1 MQPTSPA
8 VAPVIEHAPL
18 SSPPSPPLRPRR
30 AKRRRARSSRWARLL
45 VFVVVVIGV
54 LALVGGEQPG
64 ESVYIAAAAQARTTF
79 RYDRALALYAAAA
92 RQNPSDGRPYC
103 LRGDVLTLQQEA
115 KSAEAAYLR
124 CTQLSPDDPRA
135 WLSLGDARQTNH
147 DSAGAVAAW
156 TQSAALGGA
165 NALRRLG
172 VADERQQRFDD
183 AVAEWQRL
191 PASDP
196 EALEHLG
203 VIALWRGDTAT
214 ARADLVAARAQP
226 SAFRDEIDAGGF
238 AVFAAQPP
246 ATSDAYGR
254 MGYAFL
260 SQGMS
265 TLALRPLQTA
275 ITLDPNNGD
284 AHAYLG
290 WALWQSGQTSDALAQ
305 ETLARRLSPHLA
317 FGWYASGEMAVAA
330 GKFTDAENDFL
341 QGVTYDGRNSTIWDA
356 LGHVQRQLRKYY
368 QAELDFQNAATLSSD
383 PRFTIDWLHYFTDFH
398 IGFSSSDTARYAAN
412 TAIRM
417 FPENGEVRDLVGAI
431 YDLSGLINDAY
442 FQWQQANALDPT
454 DPGPYIGLARYAE
467 NQSDFVQA
475 AWELRTALALQPNG
489 PDAPAAHALL
499 AVVAD
504 VAV

>member
-1 MQPTSPA
+1 MQPTPPTIAPA
-8 VAPVIEHAPL
+8 IAPA
-18 SSPPSPPLRPRR
+18 PPSPAPPRSR
-30 AKRRRARSSRWARLL
+30 RVKRRARASRRARLL
-45 VFVVVVIGV
+45 MTIVVVVGI
-54 LALVGGEQPG
+54 LALIGCEQPG
-64 ESVYIAAAAQARTTF
+64 EGSYIAAAAQARTTL
-79 RYDRALALYAAAA
+79 RYDRALELYSAAA

-103 LRGDVLTLQQEA
+103 LRGDVLTLQQEL

-124 CTQLSPDDPRA
+124 CAQLSPSDPQA
-135 WLSLGDARQTNH
+135 WLSLGDARQSNH
-147 DSAGAVAAW
+147 ETASAVAAW
-156 TQSAALGGA
+156 QQSAARGGT

-172 VADERQQRFDD
+172 VAYERQQRFDD
-183 AVAEWQRL
+183 AATEWRRL

-203 VIALWRGDTAT
+203 VIALWRGDIAT
-214 ARADLVAARAQP
+214 ARADIVAARAQP
-226 SAFRDEIDAGGF
+226 SAYRDEIDAGGF

-260 SQGMS
+260 SQGMT

-275 ITLDPNNGD
+275 ITLDPDNGD

-290 WALWQSGQTSDALAQ
+290 WALWQIGQTSDALAQ

-341 QGVTYDGRNSTIWDA
+341 EGVSYDGRNSTLWDA
-356 LGHVQRQLRKYY
+356 LAHVQRQLRKYY
-368 QAELDFQNAATLSSD
+368 NAELDFQNAATLSSD
-383 PRFTIDWLHYFTDFH
+383 PQFTIDWLHYFTDFH
-398 IGFSSSDTARYAAN
+398 IGFMSSDTARYAAN
-412 TAIRM
+412 TAISR
-417 FPENGEVRDLVGAI
+417 FPENGAIRNLVGAI
-431 YDLSGLINDAY
+431 YDLSGLVNDAY
-442 FQWQQANALDPT
+442 FQWQQAITLDPS
-454 DPGPYIGLARYAE
+454 DPSPYVGLARYAE
-467 NQSDFVQA
+467 NQGDFVQA
-475 AWELRTALALQPNG
+475 AWELRTALALQPDG
-489 PDAPAAHALL
+489 PDAPAARALL